1 MRVVA
6 VVGNPN
12 RGGRTTAVAERVA
25 ERIAT
30 LGNGEVEVIELI
42 DLAGELFKWTSPVM
56 AEVTARVRSADA
68 AVFASPTYK
77 AGLTGLLKAFF
88 DRYGTDGLAGLVAVP
103 VMLGGAAHH
112 ALAVE
117 TSLRPVLIELAATAP
132 TRGLYVV
139 ESELDRL
146 DDTIDSWWALAATP
160 LRLLL
165 NPTPIR

>member
-12 RGGRTTAVAERVA
+12 RGGRTTVVAERVA
-25 ERIAT
+25 GRIAS
-30 LGNGEVEVIELI
+30 LADGDVEVIELI
-42 DLAGELFKWTSPVM
+42 DLAGELFNWASPSM
-56 AEVTARVRSADA
+56 AEVTALVRSADA
-68 AVFASPTYK
+68 AVFACPAYK
-77 AGLTGLLKAFF
+77 AGVTGLLKAFL

-103 VMLGGAAHH
+103 VMLGGSSHH
-112 ALAVE
+112 AMAVE
-117 TSLRPVLIELAATAP
+117 TSLRPVLVELAATVP

-139 ESELDRL
+139 DSELDHL
-146 DDTIDSWWALAATP
+146 DDTIDVWWQLASTS